1 MAEAPP
7 PMNLQQLALAIPLL
21 PLAAAALIG
30 LVRPIGR
37 RGGLAAVIS
46 IAAAAASLGCALALL
61 SRTAE
66 HFVLRVPWLPVGGRT
81 LAEVGLRFDGISA
94 PMLVVVGT
102 VALMVQ
108 IYSVGYLSDEGAGPR
123 GRYFTWQSL
132 FLFAMQGFVLSPNL
146 LQLFCFYELIGLCSY
161 LLIGYYWERTSA
173 GRAATKAFWITKLG
187 DIGFLVGL
195 LVAWTQYKSFDLETI
210 HHALE
215 RGPLQSGAWILPA
228 LLFCGVASKSA
239 QFPLHV
245 WLPDAMEGPTPVSAL
260 LHAATM
266 VAAGVYLLVS
276 TSFLLAGAPEVS
288 TVIMYVGAFTAVF
301 AAIQG
306 AVQHDIKRVL
316 AYSTCSQLGLMVAAI
331 GAGSVMAGYFHLVTH
346 AFFKALLFLAAGSAI
361 HAVHTNDLRQMG
373 GLGRGMR
380 WTGLFFGVGMLALAG
395 IPPLSGFFSK
405 ELILGALEEHP
416 VALALGLAT
425 TLMTPY
431 YMGRAFLLAFT
442 GKPRSQS
449 AEHPHESGWLMRG
462 PMLVL
467 CLLAIVSGGFLWS
480 FGRTIHEEAELHVSP
495 VGFFGVGLALLGLG
509 LAWMLHGPRKATIDA
524 LPKAVLEAARSSLVD
539 NLYVFGWKHVLYV
552 VAVVTAFF
560 DRYIVDGLMNLLG
573 WAGDK
578 AGGALRRVQTGLAPD
593 YVLALFLGL
602 LALVAWGVW
611 GGS

>member
-1 MAEAPP
+1 
-7 PMNLQQLALAIPLL
+7 MNLHSLALAVPLL
-21 PLAAAALIG
+21 PVLAAALIG

-37 RGGLAAVIS
+37 NGALAAAIS
-46 IAAAAASLGCALALL
+46 IAAAAASLVCALLL
-61 SRTAE
+61 LGHADE
-66 HFVLRVPWLPVGGRT
+66 PFVTKISWLPAGGRA
-81 LAEVGLRFDGISA
+81 LAEIGIRFSGISA

-108 IYSVGYLSDEGAGPR
+108 IYSVGYLADEATGAR

-146 LQLFCFYELIGLCSY
+146 LQLFSFYELIGLCSY
-161 LLIGYYWERTSA
+161 LLIGYYWEKPSA

-195 LVAWTQYKSFDLETI
+195 LVAWTQYRSFDLATI
-210 HHALE
+210 AHALE
-215 RGPLQSGAWILPA
+215 RGPLQSYAWLLPA

-276 TSFLLAGAPEVS
+276 TSFVFAASPAVSEV
-288 TVIMYVGAFTAVF
+288 VMYVGAGTAVF
-301 AAIQG
+301 AAVQG

-316 AYSTCSQLGLMVAAI
+316 AYSTCSQLGLMIAAI

-361 HAVHTNDLRQMG
+361 HAVHTNDLRAMG

-380 WTGLFFGVGMLALAG
+380 WTALFFAVGMLALAG

-431 YMGRAFLLAFT
+431 YMGRAFLLAFA
-442 GKPRSQS
+442 GAPRSEP
-449 AEHPHESGWLMRG
+449 ARHPHESGWTMRA

-467 CLLAIVSGGFLWS
+467 CALALVSGAFLWN
-480 FGRTIHEEAELHVSP
+480 FGRTIGAPAELHLSP
-495 VGFFGVGLALLGLG
+495 VGVAGIALALAGLG
-509 LAWMLHGPRKATIDA
+509 LAWVLHGPRKAAIDA
-524 LPKAVLEAARSSLVD
+524 LPKGVLDAARGSAVD
-539 NLYVFGWKHVLYV
+539 ELYTFGWKRLLYV
-552 VAVVTAFF
+552 LAAIVACF
-560 DRYIVDGLMNLLG
+560 DRYVVDGVMNLIA
-573 WAGDK
+573 WAGER
-578 AGGALRRVQTGLAPD
+578 AGGALRRTQTGLAPD

>member
-1 MAEAPP
+1 
-7 PMNLQQLALAIPLL
+7 MNLHSLALLVPLL
-21 PLAAAALIG
+21 PVLAAALIG

-37 RGGLAAVIS
+37 RGGLAATIS
-46 IAAAAASLGCALALL
+46 IGAATASLVCALILL
-61 SRTAE
+61 LHTDE
-66 HFVLRVPWLPVGGRT
+66 PFVWKVAWLPVGGRA
-81 LAEVGLRFDGISA
+81 LAEIGLAFHGISA

-108 IYSVGYLSDEGAGPR
+108 IYSVGYLSGEAAGAR

-146 LQLFCFYELIGLCSY
+146 LQLFSFYELIGLCSY
-161 LLIGYYWERTSA
+161 LLIGYYWEKPSA

-187 DIGFLVGL
+187 DVGFLIGL
-195 LVAWTQYKSFDLETI
+195 LVAWTQYKSFDLVAI
-210 HHALE
+210 GQVLE
-215 RGPLQSGAWILPA
+215 RGPLQSYAWLLPA

-276 TSFLLAGAPEVS
+276 TSALFAASPEVS
-288 TVIMYVGAFTAVF
+288 EVVMYVGIGTAVF
-301 AAIQG
+301 AAVQG

-380 WTGLFFGVGMLALAG
+380 WTALFFAVGMLALAG
-395 IPPLSGFFSK
+395 IPPLAGFFSK
-405 ELILGALEEHP
+405 ELILASLEEHP
-416 VALALGLAT
+416 VALVLGLAT

-431 YMGRAFLLAFT
+431 YMGRAFLLAFR
-442 GKPRSQS
+442 GEPRSE
-449 AEHPHESGWLMRG
+449 AARHPHESGWLMRG

-467 CLLAIVSGGFLWS
+467 FVLALVSGGFLWS
-480 FGRTIHEEAELHVSP
+480 FARTIHQPAELHVSP
-495 VGFFGVGLALLGLG
+495 VGFLGVALAFAGLG
-509 LAWMLHGPRKATIDA
+509 LAWMLHGQRKPVIDA
-524 LPKAVLEAARSSLVD
+524 LPPALLEAARSSAVD
-539 NLYVFGWKHVLYV
+539 QLYVFGWKRVLYV
-552 VAVVTAFF
+552 LAAIVAFF
-560 DRYIVDGLMNLLG
+560 DRYIVDGVMNLVA
-573 WAGDK
+573 WAGELC
-578 AGGALRRVQTGLAPD
+578 GGALRRVQTGLAQD

>member
-1 MAEAPP
+1 MDEAPP
-7 PMNLQQLALAIPLL
+7 PMNPHSLALAIPLL
-21 PLAAAALIG
+21 PVLAAALIG

-37 RGGLAAVIS
+37 RGGLAATVS
-46 IAAAAASLGCALALL
+46 IAAAAASLGCALLL
-61 SRTAE
+61 LGHTAE
-66 HFVLRVPWLPVGGRT
+66 KFTLKLPWLPVGGRT
-81 LAEVGLRFDGISA
+81 LAEVGLAFNGISA

-108 IYSVGYLSDEGAGPR
+108 IYSVAYLADEGSGQR

-132 FLFAMQGFVLSPNL
+132 FLFSMQGFVLSPNL
-146 LQLFCFYELIGLCSY
+146 LQSFAFYELVGLCSY
-161 LLIGYYWERTSA
+161 LLIGYYWDRPSA
-173 GRAATKAFWITKLG
+173 GRAAVKAFWITKLG
-187 DIGFLVGL
+187 DVGFLIGL
-195 LVAWTQYKSFDLETI
+195 LVAWVQYKSFDLATI
-210 HHALE
+210 EAAVA
-215 RGPLQSGAWILPA
+215 RGPLESGAWILPA

-276 TSFLLAGAPEVS
+276 TAFLLGGAPVVS
-288 TVIMYVGAFTAVF
+288 EVIMYVGAFTAVF

-306 AVQHDIKRVL
+306 AVQYDIKRVL

-331 GAGSVMAGYFHLVTH
+331 GAGGVMAGYFHLFTH

-361 HAVHTNDLRQMG
+361 HAVHTNDLREMG

-380 WTGLFFGVGMLALAG
+380 WTALFFGVGMLALAG

-405 ELILGALEEHP
+405 ELILASLEEHP
-416 VALALGLAT
+416 VALVLGLAT

-442 GKPRSQS
+442 GKPRSHA
-449 AEHPHESGWLMRG
+449 AEHPHESGWTMLG

-467 CLLAIVSGGFLWS
+467 CLLALVSGGFLWK
-480 FGRTIHEEAELHVSP
+480 FGETMGHEAELHVSP
-495 VGFFGVGLALLGLG
+495 VGFLGIGLAILGLG
-509 LAWMLHGPRKATIDA
+509 LAWVLHGPRKARVDA
-524 LPKAVLEAARSSLVD
+524 LPSAVLEAARSSAVD
-539 NLYVFGWKHVLYV
+539 QLYVFGWKYVLYV
-552 VAVVTAFF
+552 IAAVTSFV
-560 DRYIVDGLMNLLG
+560 DRYIIDGLMNLIG
-573 WAGDK
+573 WAGEL
-578 AGGALRRVQTGLAPD
+578 AGSRLKRVQTGLAPD
-593 YVLALFLGL
+593 YVLAVFLGL

-611 GGS
+611 GG